1 MYLISTSESNPEPVE
16 STLHLKPSFS
26 KIHATLFLLSLYN
39 YSEIDD
45 KIFLVNWFNISYIFS
60 RAL

>member
-1 MYLISTSESNPEPVE
+1 MYLIPASESNSEPAE
-16 STLHLKPSFS
+16 STLHLMPCFS
-26 KIHATLFLLSLYN
+26 KIHVTLFLLSLLN

-45 KIFLVNWFNISYIFS
+45 KIFLLNWFNISYVFA